1 MNEVRGT
8 QRTPMRRRTIVTGT
22 NRFEVDLTKK
32 PKDMHYKWL
41 RVSLAG
47 MEDPEN
53 QTIAELN
60 GWSPVPADRH
70 PELAGLSAKK
80 GQAIVRGGQML
91 VELPIEYA
99 KESDEIQQFE
109 AKHTLEEQIQRFG
122 LAAKRDGGRGISRS
136 KEALPGEIV
145 E

>member
-1 MNEVRGT
+1 MNEARAA
-8 QRTPMRRRTIVTGT
+8 QRPPMRRRVIFNNT

-32 PKDMHYKWL
+32 PKHMAYKWL
-41 RVSLAG
+41 RVTLGG

-60 GWSPVPADRH
+60 GWTPVPADRH
-70 PELAGLSAKK
+70 PELAGMSAKK
-80 GQAIVRGGQML
+80 DQAIIRGGQML

-99 KESDEIQQFE
+99 KESDEIAQFE